1 MQSKFIEIALRHGC
15 SPVHLL
21 HIFRTPFS
29 RNISGWLLLRRET
42 LVSTNFTIFRILSL
56 ELTSDED
63 DEILNEAIEKR
74 KKKRTEIT
82 QNDSVDIAYQNPQQ
96 EALIAESLKRI
107 DNEMNGSNDQGVSK
121 RNNPAPL
128 IEELPEA
135 KQKSKEDTTATIV
148 NDVNKYG
155 LWEYTADNTDMGD
168 QLKKLMAKAQSN
180 DINAESKA
188 HSLEKQA
195 SQMNEKIN
203 NYIENDMLNPAPT
216 IDPMETPLGY
226 APTKHPLSFKGIDS
240 DEVPSHSENKVD
252 VVTIPNSVSIEDE
265 HGNSLDS
272 VKMPSVKSSA
282 SDIKPTKSMIT
293 TIGEIIG
300 ARHHEQS
307 FPLSASN
314 EANHKMNDLNIPVI
328 ASSSSETT
336 AVKIPESGPPLLTP
350 TESLTARL
358 LKALKNSKTFRT
370 SAEKLLPKDT
380 DTDKEV
386 LQKQKKLA
394 LYLNAYEKAS
404 EQNILKSDNDR
415 SNVQVILNKNNRA
428 EETSDDKYGKLQ
440 EANRNS
446 NTGNKDNSIDKN
458 SKHLINHNSKDEK
471 LLNMIKSLIKD
482 GEGNINKEAINELLL
497 ALRKNEKEHKQTAE
511 LVGSDAQILKGNTNS
526 GNEKEEKE
534 NMATVDKGK
543 FSLGLTSGKSNLDEQ
558 AEQIKQKDG
567 FLSDYMT
574 TNEDLDHPLGNI
586 HFFKLLYGV
595 L

>member
-1 MQSKFIEIALRHGC
+1 MYQIF
-15 SPVHLL
+15 PLL
-21 HIFRTPFS
+21 F
-29 RNISGWLLLRRET
+29 GT
-42 LVSTNFTIFRILSL
+42 LPL
-56 ELTSDED
+56 ELTSNED

-74 KKKRTEIT
+74 KKKRTDIA
-82 QNDSVDIAYQNPQQ
+82 QNDSSDIAYQNSQQ

-128 IEELPEA
+128 IEELPDA

-148 NDVNKYG
+148 NDVSKYG

-282 SDIKPTKSMIT
+282 SDFKPTKSMIT

-300 ARHHEQS
+300 AGHQEQS
-307 FPLSASN
+307 FPLSVSN
-314 EANHKMNDLNIPVI
+314 EVNHKMNDQNAPAV
-328 ASSSSETT
+328 ASSSETT
-336 AVKIPESGPPLLTP
+336 AVKMPEPGPPLLTP
-350 TESLTARL
+350 TEGLTARL
-358 LKALKNSKTFRT
+358 LKALKNSKTFRA

-415 SNVQVILNKNNRA
+415 SNVQVIQNKNNRA
-428 EETSDDKYGKLQ
+428 EETSNDKYAKLQ
-440 EANRNS
+440 EAIRNS
-446 NTGNKDNSIDKN
+446 NTGNKGNSIDKN
-458 SKHLINHNSKDEK
+458 SKHLINHSSKDEK

-497 ALRKNEKEHKQTAE
+497 ALRKNEKEHKETAE
-511 LVGSDAQILKGNTNS
+511 LVGPDAQILKGNTNS
-526 GNEKEEKE
+526 RDEKEVKE
-534 NMATVDKGK
+534 NMVTIDKGK
-543 FSLGLTSGKSNLDEQ
+543 FSLGLTSGKSNADEQ
-558 AEQIKQKDG
+558 AAQIKQKDG
-567 FLSDYMT
+567 FLSDYMA

-586 HFFKLLYGV
+586 
-595 L
+595 

>member
-1 MQSKFIEIALRHGC
+1 MEPIKKCAMYQIF
-15 SPVHLL
+15 PLL
-21 HIFRTPFS
+21 F
-29 RNISGWLLLRRET
+29 GT
-42 LVSTNFTIFRILSL
+42 LPL
-56 ELTSDED
+56 ELTSNED

-74 KKKRTEIT
+74 KKKRTDIA
-82 QNDSVDIAYQNPQQ
+82 QNDSSDIAYQNSQQ

-128 IEELPEA
+128 IEELPDA

-148 NDVNKYG
+148 NDVSKYG

-282 SDIKPTKSMIT
+282 SDFKPTKSMIT

-300 ARHHEQS
+300 AGHHEQS
-307 FPLSASN
+307 FPLSVSN
-314 EANHKMNDLNIPVI
+314 EVNHKMNDQNAPAV
-328 ASSSSETT
+328 ASSSETT
-336 AVKIPESGPPLLTP
+336 AVKMPEPGPPLLTP
-350 TESLTARL
+350 TEGLTARL
-358 LKALKNSKTFRT
+358 LKALKNSKTFRA

-415 SNVQVILNKNNRA
+415 SNVQVIQNKNNRA
-428 EETSDDKYGKLQ
+428 EETSNDKYAKLQ
-440 EANRNS
+440 EAIRNS

-458 SKHLINHNSKDEK
+458 SKHLINHSSKDEK

-497 ALRKNEKEHKQTAE
+497 ALRKNEKEHKETAE
-511 LVGSDAQILKGNTNS
+511 LVGPDAQILKGNTNS
-526 GNEKEEKE
+526 RDEKEVKE
-534 NMATVDKGK
+534 NMVTIDKGK
-543 FSLGLTSGKSNLDEQ
+543 FSLGLTSGKSNTDEQ
-558 AEQIKQKDG
+558 AAQIKQKDG
-567 FLSDYMT
+567 FLSDYMA

-586 HFFKLLYGV
+586 
-595 L
+595 

>member
-1 MQSKFIEIALRHGC
+1 MYIVSSLIYLMQTKLKKQH
-15 SPVHLL
+15 
-21 HIFRTPFS
+21 
-29 RNISGWLLLRRET
+29 ET
-42 LVSTNFTIFRILSL
+42 LASAIFAIFGTLPL
-56 ELTSDED
+56 ELTSNED

-74 KKKRTEIT
+74 KKKRTDIA
-82 QNDSVDIAYQNPQQ
+82 QNDSSDNAYQNPQQ

-107 DNEMNGSNDQGVSK
+107 DSEMNGSNDQGVSK
-121 RNNPAPL
+121 RNNPATL
-128 IEELPEA
+128 IAELPDA

-168 QLKKLMAKAQSN
+168 QLKKLMDKAQSN

-240 DEVPSHSENKVD
+240 DEAPSHSENKVD

-282 SDIKPTKSMIT
+282 SDFKPTKPMIT

-300 ARHHEQS
+300 VGHHEQS
-307 FPLSASN
+307 FPLSVSN
-314 EANHKMNDLNIPVI
+314 EANHKMNDQNAPPI
-328 ASSSSETT
+328 ASSSEAA
-336 AVKIPESGPPLLTP
+336 AVKMPEPGPPLLTP
-350 TESLTARL
+350 TEGLTARL
-358 LKALKNSKTFRT
+358 LKALKNSKTFRA

-415 SNVQVILNKNNRA
+415 SNVQVIQNKNNRA
-428 EETSDDKYGKLQ
+428 EETSDDKYAKLK
-440 EANRNS
+440 EANRNR

-458 SKHLINHNSKDEK
+458 GKYLINHNSKDEK

-497 ALRKNEKEHKQTAE
+497 ALRKNEKEHKETAD
-511 LVGSDAQILKGNTNS
+511 LVGSDTHILKGNTNS
-526 GNEKEEKE
+526 RYEKEEKE
-534 NMATVDKGK
+534 NMATGDKGK
-543 FSLGLTSGKSNLDEQ
+543 FSLGLSSRKSNPDEQ
-558 AEQIKQKDG
+558 TPQIKQKDG

-574 TNEDLDHPLGNI
+574 TNEDLDHPLGNSY
-586 HFFKLLYGV
+586 FVKLLQGV
-595 L
+595 LYGFSLFRSN

>member
-1 MQSKFIEIALRHGC
+1 MYIFSSLTYLMQTKVKKQH
-15 SPVHLL
+15 
-21 HIFRTPFS
+21 
-29 RNISGWLLLRRET
+29 ET
-42 LVSTNFTIFRILSL
+42 LASTIFAIFGTLPL
-56 ELTSDED
+56 ELTSNED

-74 KKKRTEIT
+74 KKKRTDIA
-82 QNDSVDIAYQNPQQ
+82 QNDSSDNAYQNPQQ

-107 DNEMNGSNDQGVSK
+107 DSEMNGSNDQGVSK
-121 RNNPAPL
+121 RNNPATL
-128 IEELPEA
+128 IAELPDA

-168 QLKKLMAKAQSN
+168 QLKKLMDKAQSN

-282 SDIKPTKSMIT
+282 SDFKPTKPMIT

-300 ARHHEQS
+300 AGHHEQS
-307 FPLSASN
+307 FPLSVSN
-314 EANHKMNDLNIPVI
+314 EANHKMNDQNAPAI
-328 ASSSSETT
+328 ASSSEAT
-336 AVKIPESGPPLLTP
+336 AVKMPEPGPPLLTP
-350 TESLTARL
+350 TEGLTARL
-358 LKALKNSKTFRT
+358 LKALKNSKTFRA

-415 SNVQVILNKNNRA
+415 SNVQVIQNKINRA
-428 EETSDDKYGKLQ
+428 EETSDDKYAKLK
-440 EANRNS
+440 EANRNR

-458 SKHLINHNSKDEK
+458 GKYLINHNSKDEK

-497 ALRKNEKEHKQTAE
+497 ALRKNEKEHKETAD
-511 LVGSDAQILKGNTNS
+511 LVGSDTHILKGNTNS
-526 GNEKEEKE
+526 RYEKEEKE
-534 NMATVDKGK
+534 NMATTDKGK
-543 FSLGLTSGKSNLDEQ
+543 FSLGLSSGKSNPDEQ
-558 AEQIKQKDG
+558 TPQIKQKDG

-574 TNEDLDHPLGNI
+574 TNEDLDHPLGNSY
-586 HFFKLLYGV
+586 FFKLLKGV
-595 L
+595 LYGFSLFRSN

>member
-1 MQSKFIEIALRHGC
+1 MEPIKKCAMYQIF
-15 SPVHLL
+15 PLL
-21 HIFRTPFS
+21 F
-29 RNISGWLLLRRET
+29 GT
-42 LVSTNFTIFRILSL
+42 LPL
-56 ELTSDED
+56 ELTSNED

-74 KKKRTEIT
+74 KKKRTDIA
-82 QNDSVDIAYQNPQQ
+82 QNDSSDIAYQNSQQ

-121 RNNPAPL
+121 RNNPVPL
-128 IEELPEA
+128 IEELPDA

-148 NDVNKYG
+148 NDVSKYG

-282 SDIKPTKSMIT
+282 SDFKPTKSMIT

-300 ARHHEQS
+300 AGHHEQS
-307 FPLSASN
+307 FPLSVSN
-314 EANHKMNDLNIPVI
+314 EVNHKMNDQNAPAV
-328 ASSSSETT
+328 ASSSETT
-336 AVKIPESGPPLLTP
+336 AVKMPEPGPPLLTP
-350 TESLTARL
+350 TEGLTARL
-358 LKALKNSKTFRT
+358 LKALKNSKTFRA

-415 SNVQVILNKNNRA
+415 SNVQVIQNKNNRA
-428 EETSDDKYGKLQ
+428 EETSNDKYAKLQ
-440 EANRNS
+440 EAIRNS

-458 SKHLINHNSKDEK
+458 SKHLINHSSKDEK

-497 ALRKNEKEHKQTAE
+497 ALRKNEKEHKETAE
-511 LVGSDAQILKGNTNS
+511 LVGPDAQILKGNTNS
-526 GNEKEEKE
+526 RDEKEVKE
-534 NMATVDKGK
+534 NMVTIDKGK
-543 FSLGLTSGKSNLDEQ
+543 FSLGVTSGKSNTDEQ
-558 AEQIKQKDG
+558 AAQIKQKDG
-567 FLSDYMT
+567 FLSDYMA

-586 HFFKLLYGV
+586 
-595 L
+595 

>member
-1 MQSKFIEIALRHGC
+1 MYIFSSLIYLMQTKVKKQH
-15 SPVHLL
+15 
-21 HIFRTPFS
+21 
-29 RNISGWLLLRRET
+29 ET
-42 LVSTNFTIFRILSL
+42 LASAIFAIFGTLPL
-56 ELTSDED
+56 ELTSNED

-74 KKKRTEIT
+74 KKKRTDIA
-82 QNDSVDIAYQNPQQ
+82 QNDSSDNAYQNPQQ

-107 DNEMNGSNDQGVSK
+107 DSEMNGSNDQGVSK
-121 RNNPAPL
+121 RNNPATL
-128 IEELPEA
+128 IAELPDA

-168 QLKKLMAKAQSN
+168 QLKKLMDKAQSN

-240 DEVPSHSENKVD
+240 DEAPSHSENKVD

-282 SDIKPTKSMIT
+282 SDFKPTKPMIT

-300 ARHHEQS
+300 VGHHEQS
-307 FPLSASN
+307 FPLSVSN
-314 EANHKMNDLNIPVI
+314 EANHKMNDQNAPPI
-328 ASSSSETT
+328 ASSSEAA
-336 AVKIPESGPPLLTP
+336 AVKMPEPGPPLLTP
-350 TESLTARL
+350 TEGLTARL
-358 LKALKNSKTFRT
+358 LKALKNSKTFRA

-415 SNVQVILNKNNRA
+415 SNVQVIQNKNNRA
-428 EETSDDKYGKLQ
+428 EETSDDKYAKLK
-440 EANRNS
+440 EANRNR

-458 SKHLINHNSKDEK
+458 GKYLINHNSKDEK

-497 ALRKNEKEHKQTAE
+497 ALRKNEKEHKETAD
-511 LVGSDAQILKGNTNS
+511 LVGSDTHILKGNTNS
-526 GNEKEEKE
+526 RYEKEEKE
-534 NMATVDKGK
+534 NMATSDKGK
-543 FSLGLTSGKSNLDEQ
+543 FSLGLSSSKSNPDEQ
-558 AEQIKQKDG
+558 TPQIKQKDG

-574 TNEDLDHPLGNI
+574 TNEDLDHPLGNSY
-586 HFFKLLYGV
+586 FVKLLQGV
-595 L
+595 LYGFSLFRSN